1 MNEDSTHS
9 MVNTFLNKDIGE
21 STYFLRKCFGN
32 YAYYLLDDPTV
43 AKTTY
48 LSRILGHDK
57 FNESTATCYQ
67 GYYIE
72 E

>member
-1 MNEDSTHS
+1 

-21 STYFLRKCFGN
+21 STYYLRKMHANC
-32 YAYYLLDDPTV
+32 AYFILADPTV

-48 LSRILGHDK
+48 LSKILGHNTGD
-57 FNESTATCYQ
+57 ESTATGYQ